1 MIVFGLVSTVPGGGG
16 GGGGGLL
23 RNRYLVQSLEGYL
36 GKRVFV

>member
-1 MIVFGLVSTVPGGGG
+1 MFGLVSTVPGGRE
-16 GGGGGLL
+16 GLL